1 MSLPRARSSRSK
13 ALNLAA
19 CLLAGSLFTLALVA
33 GGKWLMAE
41 HYRNLATNLMAD
53 WKAQG
58 TIPLDEWTTAHAAM
72 ERAVVLH
79 ESRANL
85 HYFLGYLYELR
96 PGAPYANTYLYGRNV
111 SGLHLSL
118 TELSLR
124 YFPQI
129 RGSADIAP
137 LQATHLRNVLGRRN
151 ARAHVELMTQ
161 YGVLP
166 EVCRMARQ
174 GDWTLEAYAARNCS
188 IALGQGAGPLRRG

>member
-72 ERAVVLH
+72 ERAIELH

-96 PGAPYANTYLYGRNV
+96 PGAPYAIDERLPPAV
-111 SGLHLSL
+111 PVPSGHS
-118 TELSLR
+118 THR
-124 YFPQI
+124 A
-129 RGSADIAP
+129 GCSA
-137 LQATHLRNVLGRRN
+137 T
-151 ARAHVELMTQ
+151 
-161 YGVLP
+161 
-166 EVCRMARQ
+166 
-174 GDWTLEAYAARNCS
+174 
-188 IALGQGAGPLRRG
+188 